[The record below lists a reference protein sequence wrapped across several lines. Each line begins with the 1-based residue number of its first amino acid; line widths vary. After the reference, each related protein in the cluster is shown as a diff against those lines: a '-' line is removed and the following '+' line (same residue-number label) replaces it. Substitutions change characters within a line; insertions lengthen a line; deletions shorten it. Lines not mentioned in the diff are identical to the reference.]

1 MAQATKSPETVKGTE
16 AVKTLVEVKSQ
27 VVEQSQ
33 EVVANLSETLLN
45 TFSEGLES
53 AYAAQK
59 KLEDQFLEA
68 LNNQEIE
75 KALGKLSE
83 DIARLEE
90 EQKKFYDQFREST
103 KQNVSKV
110 FGETAGNAV
119 EQYFAQFDGVTNYLQ
134 DLNAQSTKECLNFV
148 RQSQEQIKQTVQS
161 NFEQQQKIRDE
172 FKTQIKTAQQL
183 LVDLYENNTKAFFN
197 QFK

>member
-75 KALGKLSE
+75 KVLGKLSE
-83 DIARLEE
+83 DVARLEE

-103 KQNVSKV
+103 KQNVAKV

-172 FKTQIKTAQQL
+172 FKTQIKSAQQL
-183 LVDLYENNTKAFFN
+183 LVDFYENNTKAFFN